1 MPFYQAPGRTQLKL
15 LVTSHAQLVKE
26 QIIQQLPSDRKIS
39 LALDCWTSPNHLAF
53 LAILGYFITDGGE
66 YKEILGFHPLYE
78 KHSGK
83 SLAQLVAKTLQ
94 EYRIKD

>member
-53 LAILGYFITDGGE
+53 LAILGYFITDGGNIR
-66 YKEILGFHPLYE
+66 KFWASIPSMKNILESP
-78 KHSGK
+78 SPN
-83 SLAQLVAKTLQ
+83 
-94 EYRIKD
+94 